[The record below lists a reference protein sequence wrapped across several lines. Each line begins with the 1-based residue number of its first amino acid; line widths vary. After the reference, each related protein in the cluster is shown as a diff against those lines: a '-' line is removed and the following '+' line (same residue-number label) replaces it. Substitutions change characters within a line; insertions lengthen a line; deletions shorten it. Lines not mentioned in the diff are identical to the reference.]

1 MQKMLIISRDI
12 LIASTAKKQFC
23 IKKKGDLTLVYDI
36 PGLWG
41 ELSSI
46 IIAFIVSVIVQYEKF
61 LSQPTETLGR
71 LSR

>member
-1 MQKMLIISRDI
+1 MLIISKDI
-12 LIASTAKKQFC
+12 QIAYTAKKRFR
-23 IKKKGDLTLVYDI
+23 IKKRGDLTLAYDI

-61 LSQPTETLGR
+61 SSESTENVGR

>member
-1 MQKMLIISRDI
+1 MIISKDI
-12 LIASTAKKQFC
+12 LIASTAKKRFYF
-23 IKKKGDLTLVYDI
+23 KKKGDLTLAYDI

-46 IIAFIVSVIVQYEKF
+46 IIAFIVSATVQYEK
-61 LSQPTETLGR
+61 SSSEATENLGL

>member
-1 MQKMLIISRDI
+1 MLIISKDI
-12 LIASTAKKQFC
+12 LIASTAKKRFC

-46 IIAFIVSVIVQYEKF
+46 IIAFIVSVIVQ
-61 LSQPTETLGR
+61 
-71 LSR
+71 